1 MVFLNPLFL
10 WTLLG
15 LSIPIAIHF
24 WSKKKVKTIKI
35 GSTRLLKE
43 LNPKQTRSVNL
54 NQWFLLLLRMLILG
68 LIAFILAAPRIEVL
82 KKETSIT
89 YLVEPSLV
97 GMEKVNTI
105 LDTIIDD
112 EIRLLRSGFPI
123 LEDHHLKI
131 ERTETPNYW
140 QLSQQIKTLET
151 DSIVMLTR
159 GLMSGFRGMRPSLDL
174 PIHWLV
180 IEAGEPSVTPFEV
193 RQNKEQLT
201 VNSARSDHSVL
212 DYISETFALDDNSF
226 IIDNE
231 KDSVL
236 VTYSAETIKLPL
248 FQENTQRVLIVT
260 DTEFLA
266 ESTYISSAFGALSKY
281 LNQDIQLSSVKD
293 VQEIDLS
300 TFDVLVWLKQEAV
313 LSFSGKTLLWQP
325 DDLAVDLIEPGASN
339 DQYLL
344 RHHLNA
350 ENTLDLNL
358 SRQLMALLDRPQE
371 LTESFQSL
379 DQRVMDLEEIQ
390 VNMNHDNAIKKPKQL
405 KDISSWLWTM
415 LLLVIP
421 VERILSKYKK
431 Q

>member
-1 MVFLNPLFL
+1 MLVYSFVPFLFFL
-10 WTLLG
+10 
-15 LSIPIAIHF
+15 I
-24 WSKKKVKTIKI
+24 
-35 GSTRLLKE
+35 E
-43 LNPKQTRSVNL
+43 LP
-54 NQWFLLLLRMLILG
+54 
-68 LIAFILAAPRIEVL
+68 
-82 KKETSIT
+82 
-89 YLVEPSLV
+89 
-97 GMEKVNTI
+97 
-105 LDTIIDD
+105 
-112 EIRLLRSGFPI
+112 
-123 LEDHHLKI
+123 
-131 ERTETPNYW
+131 
-140 QLSQQIKTLET
+140 
-151 DSIVMLTR
+151 
-159 GLMSGFRGMRPSLDL
+159 
-174 PIHWLV
+174 
-180 IEAGEPSVTPFEV
+180 
-193 RQNKEQLT
+193 
-201 VNSARSDHSVL
+201 
-212 DYISETFALDDNSF
+212 
-226 IIDNE
+226 
-231 KDSVL
+231 
-236 VTYSAETIKLPL
+236 ETIKLPL

-379 DQRVMDLEEIQ
+379 DRRVMDLEEIQ
-390 VNMNHDNAIKKPKQL
+390 VNKNHEHAVNKPTQL

-415 LLLVIP
+415 LLLGIP